1 MSDDRTR
8 ILDMLAAGKI
18 SVDEAEKLLDAL
30 DARARADDAGAP
42 AEGATADTTPGGGAI
57 KGDPTP
63 LVNALPKY
71 LYVKVD
77 SDNGDRVDVK
87 VPIALVRSGLK
98 LPSLIPDDAMGQVN
112 DSLEESGITIDFS
125 NLKPQDIDEL
135 VAALRETE
143 ITVDAKN
150 GDKVRVYAA

>member
-30 DARARADDAGAP
+30 ESRA
-42 AEGATADTTPGGGAI
+42 ATAAAAGSAAGPSEGDSAV

-63 LVNALPKY
+63 LINALPKY
-71 LYVKVD
+71 LYVKVAA
-77 SDNGDRVDVK
+77 DNGDNVDVK
-87 VPIALVRSGLK
+87 IPVALIRSGLK
-98 LPSLIPDDAMGQVN
+98 LTSLIPSDAMDQVN
-112 DSLEESGITIDFS
+112 ESLSENGMSIDFS
-125 NLKPQDIDEL
+125 NLKPQDIDDL
-135 VAALRETE
+135 VEALRETE

-150 GDKVRVYAA
+150 GDRVRVYAA